1 MLIFKETADLKHFI
15 NSQPSPIGFIPTMG
29 ALHQGHLSLIQKA
42 SQECKITVCSIFVNP
57 TQFND
62 PSDFEKYPVTLDQD
76 ILLLNQVRTDV
87 LFLPSVKEMYPD
99 GLGKLTQYD
108 IGYLDTILD
117 GKFRPGHFNGVCNI
131 VETLLRAVDP
141 DKLYMGEKDFQQCLV
156 VKRLIELMKCDIELI
171 TCPTRRE
178 NNGLAMS
185 SRNERL
191 SKAAR
196 EKASAIYYCLHSI
209 KEDMKKRS
217 FDELRTHYT
226 NYLQTNGFETE
237 YLLLADANN
246 LHMLEDFDVARKMV
260 ILIATKLEGVRL
272 IDNLRI
278 N

>member
-1 MLIFKETADLKHFI
+1 MLLFKETAHLRHFL
-15 NSQPSPIGFIPTMG
+15 NTQNKPIGFIPTMG

-42 SQECKITVCSIFVNP
+42 AQECQLTVVSIFVNP

-76 ILLLNQVRTDV
+76 IQLLSQVKTDV
-87 LFLPSVKEMYPD
+87 LFLPSVKEMYPN
-99 GLGKLTQYD
+99 GTGNLTNFD

-131 VETLLRAVDP
+131 VETLLLAVEP
-141 DKLYMGEKDFQQCLV
+141 DKLFMGEKDFQQCLV
-156 VKRLIELMKCDIELI
+156 VKRLLELMKSSIQLVS
-171 TCPTRRE
+171 CPTRRE

-191 SKAAR
+191 SKSAR
-196 EKASAIYYCLHSI
+196 EKASAIHYCLQSI
-209 KEDMKKRS
+209 REEMNKRS
-217 FDELRTHYT
+217 FDDLQSHYS
-226 NYLQTNGFETE
+226 NYLNSNGFETE

-246 LHMLEDFDVARKMV
+246 LQMLDEFDTSKKMV
-260 ILIATKLEGVRL
+260 VLIATKIEGVRL